1 MMEET
6 NFVLLWKEHYEKID
20 QTLTINKQLLRNM
33 VNQKAETELQSL
45 IKLKTTGIIAFVFYL
60 LALGY
65 ILFYVCSHYSPAFN
79 YFIVSFAAIFII
91 NVKGFSDYIR
101 HLFWAKN
108 INYDGRIT
116 DIQQQLSK
124 LQLSIINHSKIMCL
138 QFPFWTTFYLS
149 GNWFPQSMGWTY
161 VLLQTMVTGSFVYLA
176 YWLYKKHT
184 MENLDKKWFRN
195 MIAASGGKSVMKA
208 MEFYK
213 EIEEFKKEN

>member
-79 YFIVSFAAIFII
+79 YFIVSFAAIFIDLF
-91 NVKGFSDYIR
+91 VK
-101 HLFWAKN
+101 
-108 INYDGRIT
+108 
-116 DIQQQLSK
+116 
-124 LQLSIINHSKIMCL
+124 
-138 QFPFWTTFYLS
+138 
-149 GNWFPQSMGWTY
+149 
-161 VLLQTMVTGSFVYLA
+161 
-176 YWLYKKHT
+176 
-184 MENLDKKWFRN
+184 
-195 MIAASGGKSVMKA
+195 
-208 MEFYK
+208 
-213 EIEEFKKEN
+213 